1 MDTKEEQRPSLDA
14 YSLSAM
20 DTISRETVNLE
31 INWILMILM
40 EMLLLMNY
48 RINAPTLQSLLNYIL
63 LALDVCFIFQVISW
77 STWSCHIIDWLS
89 SSCRLH
95 LIENLTDLTIALVL
109 YQQGWFFL
117 FATWFS
123 FCLKKN

>member
-77 STWSCHIIDWLS
+77 STWSCHIID
-89 SSCRLH
+89 
-95 LIENLTDLTIALVL
+95 
-109 YQQGWFFL
+109 
-117 FATWFS
+117 
-123 FCLKKN
+123 